1 MDQFIGAILV
11 TLAIFGKPGINCF
24 QYSGFS
30 HKLNYFFRIRMSDRR
45 EKYEKLRSQL
55 DEGFEWPS
63 VYMFKFIVPADN
75 QKLAQVENLFNTKE
89 SNVRIRQSSKGN
101 FISVTAT
108 EMMMSPER
116 VIDRYLEAEKI
127 EGLIAL

>member
-1 MDQFIGAILV
+1 MD
-11 TLAIFGKPGINCF
+11 
-24 QYSGFS
+24 
-30 HKLNYFFRIRMSDRR
+30 MSKSKER
-45 EKYEKLRSQL
+45 YEKLKAQL
-55 DEGFEWPS
+55 EEGFEWPT

-75 QKLAQVENLFNTKE
+75 EKQAKVEGLFNTKE
-89 SNVRIRQSSKGN
+89 AQVSTLQSRKGN
-101 FISVTAT
+101 YVSITAK